1 MKLKRYFIECELN
14 ENYIVN
20 LEGEEFHH
28 LKNVMRTRVGDK
40 VELFNGTTINAE
52 ATIKSIDKNSASLYI
67 EKVETN
73 QSEPKINFTLFQA
86 VCKGEKLSLITQKI
100 TELGASNLC
109 VFYSQFTD
117 IKDKT
122 SKLDKLDRV
131 CISACKQC
139 GRSSTLN
146 INGVIAFSDMIN
158 EAKKLDKVYVAYEN
172 ADGITLYDSLIKNAN
187 FKNIGL
193 IIGAEG
199 GFSKEEIKIL
209 KENNFEIVSLGKRI
223 LRTET
228 AAIAGSSTII
238 FACEK

>member
-1 MKLKRYFIECELN
+1 MKLKRYYIEDKLKEGTICYLD
-14 ENYIVN
+14 
-20 LEGEEFHH
+20 GEEFHH
-28 LKNVMRTRVGDK
+28 LKNVMRTRVNDK
-40 VELFNGTTINAE
+40 VELFNGTNINAQ
-52 ATIKSIDKNSASLYI
+52 AVVKSIDKNSASLYI
-67 EKVETN
+67 EKVEEN
-73 QSEPKINFTLFQA
+73 ESEPKINFTLFQA

-100 TELGASNLC
+100 TELGATSLT

-131 CISACKQC
+131 CVSACKQC

-146 INGVIAFSDMIN
+146 INGVLPFNEMVN
-158 EAKKLDKVYVAYEN
+158 EAKKLDKIFVAYEN
-172 ADGITLYDSLIKNAN
+172 AEGITLYNSLSKNAKYN
-187 FKNIGL
+187 NIGL

-199 GFSKEEIKIL
+199 GFSEEEIETL
-209 KENNFEIVSLGKRI
+209 QNNNFEIVSLGKRI

-228 AAIAGSSTII
+228 AAIAGSGTII